1 MKEQTEAAKKIPG
14 HPTRKSRPAKKK
26 ELKEQSVVENKST
39 DVKKETVPDKE
50 PDGSVEDGVK
60 ESQDQVKGANATVDI
75 NEAGPSEVNERSVD
89 DKVPQGEA
97 DPNDA

>member
-1 MKEQTEAAKKIPG
+1 MLG
-14 HPTRKSRPAKKK
+14 
-26 ELKEQSVVENKST
+26 
-39 DVKKETVPDKE
+39 D
-50 PDGSVEDGVK
+50 
-60 ESQDQVKGANATVDI
+60 SQDQVKGANATVDV